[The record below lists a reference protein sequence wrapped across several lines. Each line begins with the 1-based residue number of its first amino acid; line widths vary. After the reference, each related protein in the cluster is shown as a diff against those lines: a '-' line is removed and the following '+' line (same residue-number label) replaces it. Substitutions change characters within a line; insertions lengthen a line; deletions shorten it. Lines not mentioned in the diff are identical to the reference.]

1 MTHDEQRNDKAA
13 GLYLD
18 LLKKVLTNT
27 IYTAEPGDETVTAS
41 ALLADA
47 ILGVDL

>member
-1 MTHDEQRNDKAA
+1 MSTDSRKDDSEA

-27 IYTAEPGDETVTAS
+27 IYTVAGTGKRSDFRA
-41 ALLADA
+41 
-47 ILGVDL
+47 GVH